1 VIGRYL
7 NQALECVQDLDHLA
21 SAETTVQKSWLFA
34 LLESALSPV
43 TQDSMRKML
52 GNWLMSTDIRLFSH
66 AEEFATLLQKSFL
79 PWATQGPL
87 FTGSVQGKTRD
98 MRCAHGTRLSNFLE
112 RLLQAHLGRDDT
124 YSRRCIV
131 NAVLIYLDTHKNKVV
146 PVAVIYLLQG
156 LVKGLQ
162 GESTA
167 CMEGE
172 ALELILSMSRI
183 TGYPEVA
190 RDAMLVQ
197 CYKLSQLISQDA
209 ETYGENGAE
218 KLTASDAKLEV
229 LAKQI
234 EAFKINA
241 PSRFESDEK
250 RSARWQSLDAFLDEI
265 DSSRHTSIQGT
276 GLLMACESLI
286 SILDQAGAAGLDP
299 QRLDRAFDA
308 IWNEVERQDYP
319 REVIM
324 LLPRLALH
332 PACVSHCLEDD
343 ALCATILEL
352 FTQLQRLMKGRIY
365 MWTPIM
371 KAYRTAMMSC
381 PAAAEKFG
389 IDEFIIQTANNLPAA
404 RLEFKLE
411 AAAIQ
416 LLTEDGDI
424 HRSYSDYYG
433 EYEEIGH
440 AAFFDLINRLSDVD
454 SSMVSEIYDRLLKPW
469 TKQRPPVPIVTRWK
483 TNTQLQVLLMLSEQR
498 HQIIS
503 AKEAEDQLRALLR
516 VVAIEPLPRY
526 RFLLEWIISRVILN
540 HPSTGEL
547 VLDALSSKDHHSN
560 PKYLG
565 TLVKIALMIAC
576 QDNCSR
582 DFAARVTYRLVA
594 LASSAK
600 IIIRHEAQWS
610 FPILWDYADS
620 RGWTEIQ
627 SNPACAA
634 LNDYIRSL
642 ERFSEPP
649 PARELER
656 LDPSA
661 DNTLTNLLQGK
672 YLRVEP
678 PSEEAVVA
686 GDFQRLWE
694 KDMTTRS
701 TSGALPL
708 GPQPSTST
716 QNSALPVQA
725 TQEQSKE
732 SARTEAFAALQ
743 TKGTAYLSTDLS
755 SSDSSSTTTARPTSL
770 IVVGSLVDNAYNLGG
785 LSRISEIFGAE
796 AMYIQS
802 PQSVL
807 GNKDFISVAVAS
819 HNHLPI
825 HDLHSDNLSA
835 FLTEKK
841 MQGYTVVG
849 VEQTDRSVILGSEQC
864 KLPEKTLLVMGR
876 EKEGVPANVLGECD
890 MLVEIPQR
898 GVTRSMNVQTACGVV
913 LFEYARQHQG

>member
-1 VIGRYL
+1 
-7 NQALECVQDLDHLA
+7 
-21 SAETTVQKSWLFA
+21 
-34 LLESALSPV
+34 
-43 TQDSMRKML
+43 
-52 GNWLMSTDIRLFSH
+52 
-66 AEEFATLLQKSFL
+66 
-79 PWATQGPL
+79 
-87 FTGSVQGKTRD
+87 
-98 MRCAHGTRLSNFLE
+98 MRCAHGTRLANFLG
-112 RLLQAHLGRDDT
+112 RLLQAHLSRDDA

-131 NAVLIYLDTHKNKVV
+131 NAVLTYLDTNKNKIV

-162 GESTA
+162 GESTP

-209 ETYGENGAE
+209 ETYGEHGTE

-229 LAKQI
+229 LSKQI

-241 PSRFESDEK
+241 SSRSESDEK
-250 RSARWQSLDAFLDEI
+250 RSTRWESIDDFLDEL
-265 DSSRHTSIQGT
+265 DSSRHISVQGT
-276 GLLMACESLI
+276 GLMMACESLV
-286 SILDQAGAAGLDP
+286 SILDRAGAADLDA
-299 QRLDRAFDA
+299 QKLDRAFDA

-319 REVIM
+319 RDVIM
-324 LLPRLALH
+324 FLPHLALH
-332 PACVSHCLEDD
+332 PGCVSRCLEDES
-343 ALCATILEL
+343 LCDTIMEI
-352 FTQLQRLMKGRIY
+352 FAQLQRLMKGRIY
-365 MWTPIM
+365 LWTPIM
-371 KAYRTAMMSC
+371 KAYRTSMISC
-381 PAAAEKFG
+381 SAAVEKFG
-389 IDEFIIQTANNLPAA
+389 LDEFVIQTANSLPAA

-433 EYEEIGH
+433 EYEEVGH
-440 AAFFDLINRLSDVD
+440 AAFFDLVNRLSNIDP
-454 SSMVSEIYDRLLKPW
+454 SMVSEIYDRLLQPW
-469 TKQRPPVPIVTRWK
+469 TKQKPPVPIVTRWK
-483 TNTQLQVLLMLSEQR
+483 TTTQLQVLLMLSEQR
-498 HQIIS
+498 LQIAS
-503 AKEAEDQLRALLR
+503 AKEAEDQLRVLLR

-526 RFLLEWIISRVILN
+526 RFLLEWIIARVILN
-540 HPSTGEL
+540 HPTTGEL

-582 DFAARVTYRLVA
+582 DFAARVAYRLVA

-678 PSEEAVVA
+678 PGEEAVVA

-694 KDMTTRS
+694 NDMTTKS
-701 TSGALPL
+701 TSEALPL
-708 GPQPSTST
+708 GPQPSTSI
-716 QNSALPVQA
+716 QNSTLPAQA

-755 SSDSSSTTTARPTSL
+755 SSDYSSTATTRPTSL

-819 HNHLPI
+819 QNHLPI
-825 HDLHSDNLSA
+825 HDLHSDDLSQL
-835 FLTEKK
+835 LTEKK

-849 VEQTDRSVILGSEQC
+849 VEQTDRSVLLGSEQC